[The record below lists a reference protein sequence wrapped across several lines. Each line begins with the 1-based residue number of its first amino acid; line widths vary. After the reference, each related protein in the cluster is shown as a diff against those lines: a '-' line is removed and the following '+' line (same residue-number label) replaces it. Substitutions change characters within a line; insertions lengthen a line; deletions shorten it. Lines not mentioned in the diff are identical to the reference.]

1 MMVRKVEGENGMQ
14 NPQNK
19 KKKKTRKG
27 EIVYSIKYWSRA
39 INTMKYFWIG
49 QLF

>member
-19 KKKKTRKG
+19 KKKKLEREKLS
-27 EIVYSIKYWSRA
+27 IVS
-39 INTMKYFWIG
+39 NTG
-49 QLF
+49 PEQ